1 MERLE
6 KNNVRGSFRSTT
18 SKKKM
23 IKNGGKHLS
32 ERNIMLMH
40 VIIIICVLKKNKRI
54 FDLITWFYY
63 LFNYTIFLKL
73 QLLIRTV
80 LKII

>member
-6 KNNVRGSFRSTT
+6 KKNVRGSFRSTT

-23 IKNGGKHLS
+23 INNGGKHLS
-32 ERNIMLMH
+32 ERNIILMH

>member
-1 MERLE
+1 
-6 KNNVRGSFRSTT
+6 
-18 SKKKM
+18 M

-32 ERNIMLMH
+32 ERNIILMH

-63 LFNYTIFLKL
+63 LLNYTIFLKL